1 MNNTDLNR
9 ILKRVESTKF
19 KISEILHELKD
30 IEKTVSQ
37 IKLKNDENS
46 EIENIPRSNF
56 TTTNKSNVIIN
67 NDEDNPD
74 SEIVFITCDGSL
86 TQSRLRIS
94 TATAVIFAENYIL
107 NEEIFIIAR
116 DYWRFISHYQIK

>member
-56 TTTNKSNVIIN
+56 TTTNKTEIEERIIDGKTDKSNVIIN

-74 SEIVFITCDGSL
+74 SEIVFITCGDSL
-86 TQSRLRIS
+86 T
-94 TATAVIFAENYIL
+94 
-107 NEEIFIIAR
+107 
-116 DYWRFISHYQIK
+116 